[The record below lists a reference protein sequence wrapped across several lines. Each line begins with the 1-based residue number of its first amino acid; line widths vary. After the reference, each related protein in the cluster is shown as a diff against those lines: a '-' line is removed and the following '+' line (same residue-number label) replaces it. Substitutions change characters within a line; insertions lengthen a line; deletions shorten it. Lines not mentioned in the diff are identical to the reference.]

1 MQNKPAAPTKPPTPA
16 ALPAQYTNLDVPS
29 VDGCKGLCYQFWV
42 RRVCDLEQVNVK
54 KFNEFTN
61 LPVELT
67 LGPVIWILFEE
78 ILDVMSI
85 TP

>member
-1 MQNKPAAPTKPPTPA
+1 MQNELAAPTKPPTPA

-29 VDGCKGLCYQFWV
+29 RDGCKGLCYRFWV
-42 RRVCDLEQVNVK
+42 QRVCNLEQVNVK
-54 KFNEFTN
+54 KFNKFTD
-61 LPVELT
+61 LPAELT
-67 LGPVIWILFEE
+67 LGPVIWILFKE